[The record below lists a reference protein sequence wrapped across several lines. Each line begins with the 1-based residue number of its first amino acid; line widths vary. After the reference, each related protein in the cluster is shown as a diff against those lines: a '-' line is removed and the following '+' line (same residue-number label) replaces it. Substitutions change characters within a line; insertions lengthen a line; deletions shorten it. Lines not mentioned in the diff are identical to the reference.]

1 MVHYAIGDLQGCYAE
16 LTALLSHIGFNHG
29 TDTLWLTGDIVN
41 RGPQSLQ
48 CLQFCMKHESSVQTV
63 LGNHD
68 LHLLALM
75 HGCGK
80 PKRRDTLSEILQ
92 HPKMPKMRDWLRT
105 QPLLRRNST
114 HILVHAGIFP
124 TWTAELAQNL
134 ADEVAHTLSGCHA
147 QAYFAQMYGNTP
159 AAWSPDLT
167 GQDRLRLITNVFTR
181 MRILNPDG
189 SLDYD
194 YKETYAGIPQ
204 GSSAWFDAPNRI
216 RLHETIVFGHWS
228 APKRRTRARHRRTV
242 GRNPHRRQH
251 GHRRAIQP
259 TQLPAENVLTPVSG
273 CPNTA
278 SPPQDSLKIN
288 EKPFDNTHAK
298 NV

>member
-1 MVHYAIGDLQGCYAE
+1 MAHYAIGDLQGCYAE

-147 QAYFAQMYGNTP
+147 QAYFVQMYGNTP
-159 AAWSPDLT
+159 AKWSPDLT

-189 SLDYD
+189 SLDYN

-204 GSSAWFDAPNRI
+204 GNSAWFDAPNRI

-228 APKRRTRARHRRTV
+228 ALGLYRQKGVLGLDTGALWGETLTAANMDTGALYSQPSFQPKT
-242 GRNPHRRQH
+242 
-251 GHRRAIQP
+251 
-259 TQLPAENVLTPVSG
+259 
-273 CPNTA
+273 
-278 SPPQDSLKIN
+278 
-288 EKPFDNTHAK
+288 F
-298 NV
+298 